1 MCETHVSSDGLSLM
15 QVRPDQGSSAPS
27 LSDRTW
33 RAAYRLAFAGAKLWW
48 KLRRPHHEGA
58 LVAVH
63 VMHNLLLLRA
73 SYRTAWNF
81 PGGGV
86 KKGEPP
92 EAAARRELFE
102 ETGLTAGPLVPAA
115 RLTGVWLS
123 RREVVHVFEWRL
135 DELPPLCL
143 DNREIV
149 AARLVP
155 LSEWR
160 QVEVT
165 GPVEA
170 YLQQQDSKGSGT
182 FCEQKVPKKL
192 Y

>member
-1 MCETHVSSDGLSLM
+1 LSQLT
-15 QVRPDQGSSAPS
+15 
-27 LSDRTW
+27 DRAW
-33 RAAYRLAFAGAKLWW
+33 RTAYRLAFAAAKLWW
-48 KLRRPHHEGA
+48 KLRRPRHEGA

-86 KKGEPP
+86 KKGENP

-102 ETGLTAGPLVPAA
+102 ETGLSAGPLVPAA
-115 RLTGVWLS
+115 RLTGIWLC
-123 RREVVHVFEWRL
+123 RRETVHVFEWRPN
-135 DELPPLCL
+135 ELPPLRL

-160 QVEVT
+160 QTEVT
-165 GPVEA
+165 EPVAA
-170 YLQQQDSKGSGT
+170 YLQQQ
-182 FCEQKVPKKL
+182 EQKNFVNLSPAGFNAAGPA
-192 Y
+192 